1 MVVHLT
7 DDVGEFATFAEPFL
21 RSEPFTANVIAVEV
35 DGVMSGQ
42 RSLHPGSRWIL
53 VEERGQ
59 LVGAAMHTPPFNL
72 FLPKLGDGVPEAVA
86 RALWSAG
93 HRFPGVS
100 GEAVTVQRF
109 VGAWEALGGAG
120 SRVRVRTRM
129 YVLGTLQPPEG
140 VAGHGRQAVGGDADL
155 LIGWLRAFFVET
167 GNVSHDAD
175 VDGVA
180 RRRLADGQFW
190 LWEDGGEPVSIAGV
204 HPPAVSVARVGPV
217 YTPGQRRERGY
228 GSAVT
233 ALASRGGMDR
243 GAGHVVLY
251 TDLSNPTSNAIYQ
264 AIGYMP
270 DHDAEERDL
279 LAG

>member
-7 DDVGEFATFAEPFL
+7 DDVGEFATVAEPFL

-72 FLPKLGDGVPEAVA
+72 FLPKLGDGVLEAVA
-86 RALWSAG
+86 RALWSAD

-129 YVLGTLQPPEG
+129 YVLGTLQPPQG
-140 VAGHGRQAVGGDADL
+140 VAGHGRPAVRGDADL
-155 LIGWLRAFFVET
+155 LIGWLHAFFAET

-204 HPPAVSVARVGPV
+204 HPPAAGVARVGPV
-217 YTPGQRRERGY
+217 YTPGQRRGRGY

-233 ALASRGGMDR
+233 ALASKAGMDR
-243 GAGHVVLY
+243 GAAHVVLY